1 MIQAIIF
8 DLGEVFLNK
17 KPTATTEA
25 LASLGLTE
33 WDSSLEKLER
43 KFEIGA
49 ITPDAFIKELQ
60 SRTKNA
66 SEPEVIEAW
75 NASISDFPLKR
86 LEFLQKLAASYR
98 LFLLSNTD
106 AIHIEKFEEE
116 AGSSF
121 YSDFYR
127 CFEKVYYS
135 HETGVR
141 KPNADAF
148 LMLVKNHNLQ
158 PKRTLFVD
166 DKKANTDAAEALGFK
181 IWTLDK
187 ESEDV
192 TQLFDRKIV
201 SFEKAP

>member
-8 DLGEVFLNK
+8 DLGDVFLNR

-25 LASLGLTE
+25 LTALGLTE
-33 WDSSLEKLER
+33 WDSNLEKLER
-43 KFEIGA
+43 KFETGTV
-49 ITPDAFIKELQ
+49 TPDAFIKELQ
-60 SRTKNA
+60 SRTNNA
-66 SEPEVIEAW
+66 SEAEVIEAW
-75 NASISDFPLKR
+75 NASIGDFPLKR
-86 LEFLQKLAASYR
+86 LEFLQKISDSYR

-106 AIHIEKFEEE
+106 SIHIEKFEEE

-141 KPNADAF
+141 KPNAEAY

-181 IWTLDK
+181 TWTLQKD
-187 ESEDV
+187 SEDV
-192 TQLFDRKIV
+192 TQLFERKIV
-201 SFEKAP
+201 TFEKAP

>member
-8 DLGEVFLNK
+8 DLGDVFLNK
-17 KPTATTEA
+17 KPEAKTAA
-25 LASLGLTE
+25 LAALGLTD
-33 WDSSLEKLER
+33 WNSDLEKLER

-49 ITPDAFIKELQ
+49 ITPTTFIKELQ
-60 SRTKNA
+60 HHTNNA
-66 SEPEVIEAW
+66 SETEIIEAW
-75 NASISDFPLKR
+75 NASIGDFPLKR
-86 LEFLQKLAASYR
+86 LEFLQKLSASYR

-141 KPNADAF
+141 KPNAEAF

-181 IWTLDK
+181 VWTLQK
-187 ESEDV
+187 ETEEV

-201 SFEKAP
+201 TYEKAP